1 MNYWTSLSI
10 EYANQRNYLDMLF
23 KVYPMSPNIRRVID
37 KEKWNTIETLFNNQ
51 NNEQLINALFA
62 LELFPIKD
70 SYVAYLKRDRK
81 AITRNPETVNR
92 LAGSLYEMGI
102 EKIYEKCTEP
112 KETNRQIGPLFKRW
126 ISSGTLGV
134 PIFNNSKD
142 FLAHNG
148 NAVLNASD
156 AEMERFARDYLGYN
170 HNKGLDFI
178 ARFNEKYII
187 GEAKFLTDFGGH
199 QDAQF
204 ADAVSTITSEL
215 NSNKLDTEVIKIAI
229 CDGVLYIEGNN
240 KMHRHLWEHDEQI
253 ILSSLLLREFL
264 YSI

>member
-1 MNYWTSLSI
+1 MNFWTSLSI

-23 KVYPMSPNIRRVID
+23 LKVYPMSPNIRRVID
-37 KEKWNTIETLFNNQ
+37 KEKNGILLKLFFNNQ

-126 ISSGTLGV
+126 ISSGTLGA
-134 PIFNNSKD
+134 PIF
-142 FLAHNG
+142 L
-148 NAVLNASD
+148 
-156 AEMERFARDYLGYN
+156 
-170 HNKGLDFI
+170 
-178 ARFNEKYII
+178 
-187 GEAKFLTDFGGH
+187 
-199 QDAQF
+199 
-204 ADAVSTITSEL
+204 
-215 NSNKLDTEVIKIAI
+215 
-229 CDGVLYIEGNN
+229 
-240 KMHRHLWEHDEQI
+240 I
-253 ILSSLLLREFL
+253 ILKISLLITVML
-264 YSI
+264 YLTHQMLKWNALQEIIWDIIIIKD